1 MDMSSFSVALVPW
14 GKEHVLHE
22 DIVAAAKHAEDLG
35 FHSVAIPIIVRAPDT
50 MAIFDQFGNER
61 ILDSFVLFPLVAQA
75 TKTIRI
81 AVQSMVLPLLPPY
94 FWAKYFASLDVISG
108 GRVDAGMALGFSQRQ
123 FDAMDVS
130 VKKRGRMSDEQV
142 EVITRLWTE
151 ERVTHLGDFYSLND
165 VTMEPKPVQKPHPP
179 IWWGGGQASI
189 PRSARWAT
197 YLLAPMPTPE
207 EVRTEYVP
215 RLKEECA
222 KWGTDTKVASWIF
235 GNIDADKNFSESD
248 VRDWVQDNMRFEDQ
262 DPDPIE
268 ATMAGSPQQCADKIN
283 ALHEA
288 GVFHFVFTFQ
298 REGLDTISEARRQQ
312 DLFVEKVVPLL
323 G

>member
-1 MDMSSFSVALVPW
+1 MDMSAFSVALVPW
-14 GKEHVLHE
+14 GKEIADHE
-22 DIVAAAKHAEDLG
+22 EIVAAAKHAEALG
-35 FHSVAIPIIVRAPDT
+35 FRSVAIPIIFRAPDT
-50 MAIFDQFGNER
+50 MAVFDHFGNEN

-123 FDAMDVS
+123 FDAMGET

-142 EVITRLWTE
+142 EVIVRLWTE
-151 ERVTHLGDFYSLND
+151 ERVTHSGDFYALDD

-189 PRSARWAT
+189 ARSAKWAD
-197 YLLAPMPTPE
+197 YILAPCVTPR
-207 EVRTEYVP
+207 EVETEYLP
-215 RLKEECA
+215 RMKAECE
-222 KWGTDTKVASWIF
+222 KWGTDTKMASWTF
-235 GNIDADKNFSESD
+235 ATIDPDKSFSDDD
-248 VRDWVQDNMRFEDQ
+248 VRDWISDTMRFEDA
-262 DPDPIE
+262 DPDQIG
-268 ATMAGSPQQCADKIN
+268 ATVAGSPQQCADKIA

-288 GVFHFVFTFQ
+288 GVTDFVFTFQ
-298 REGLDTISEARRQQ
+298 REGMDSIAEARRQQ
-312 DLFVEKVVPLL
+312 ELFAEKVAPLL
-323 G
+323 R